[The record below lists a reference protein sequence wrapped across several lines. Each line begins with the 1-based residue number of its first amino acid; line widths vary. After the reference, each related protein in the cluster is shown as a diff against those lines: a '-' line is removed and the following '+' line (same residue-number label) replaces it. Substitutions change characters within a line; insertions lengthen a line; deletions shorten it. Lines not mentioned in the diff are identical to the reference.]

1 MSSATTPMRIMPR
14 AFMRSPFVPSFVGA
28 VAVSFRRGYV
38 AGMVAMAESMGRK
51 SRLDAPS

>member
-1 MSSATTPMRIMPR
+1 MRIMPR